1 MENQPIIRPP
11 GLGFEM
17 LVDGT
22 VTAVT
27 GESAAYANIVPGAVF
42 LNAGSKYDPAN
53 YIDAYI
59 RQDGETRL
67 IHLWLG
73 AAGRNFGTQPPPKH
87 CPQRFEAFFGSGSK
101 RRKPPRSEIPL
112 STGIRLEELLLEA
125 DAERKPSPE
134 QLRRQREA
142 AWAEVQRL
150 HRAAT
155 AAHPDRGG
163 DTAEFQ
169 RLWPRYEADGKA
181 RLAARP
187 TRRAS

>member
-27 GESAAYANIVPGAVF
+27 DESAAYADIVPGAVF
-42 LNAGSKYDPAN
+42 LNAGSKYDPRN

-73 AAGRNFGTQPPPKH
+73 AAGPDFGTQPPPKH
-87 CPQRFEAFFGSGSK
+87 CPQRFEAFFGNGR
-101 RRKPPRSEIPL
+101 RRKPPRPEIPL
-112 STGIRLEELLLEA
+112 STEIRLEELLAEDEA
-125 DAERKPSPE
+125 KRRPSRERLK
-134 QLRRQREA
+134 RQREA

-150 HRAAT
+150 HHAAT

-169 RLWPRYEADGKA
+169 RLWPRYQ
-181 RLAARP
+181 AALREFR
-187 TRRAS
+187 TRW